1 MTSQIPSFLMCAAAA
16 ITLNGCDRDKDNAP
30 VAANAANTATPAVA
44 PTDPIESAMSAAP
57 ASIAAAAAVVA
68 PQADGSMKTLRA
80 GTNGWTCMPDI
91 PTTPGADPM
100 CLDANAVKWAMA
112 WMSGKTPPEGVGLA
126 YMLAGGVDASNTDPT
141 AKIPPSG
148 KDWVRTGPHVMVLN
162 APSLNALYKGGDTP
176 DTKLPSVMF
185 GGTPYAHLM
194 IPVN

>member
-1 MTSQIPSFLMCAAAA
+1 MTNQIHSFLMCAAAA
-16 ITLNGCDRDKDNAP
+16 IALNGCDRDADKAP
-30 VAANAANTATPAVA
+30 VAANTANTATSAAA

-91 PTTPGADPM
+91 PTTPGPDPM
-100 CLDANAVKWAMA
+100 CLDANAVNWAMA
-112 WMSGKTPPEGVGLA
+112 WMSGKTPPKGVGLA
-126 YMLAGGVDASNTDPT
+126 YMLAGGVDASNTNPT
-141 AKIPPSG
+141 AKTPPPG

-162 APSLNALYKGGDTP
+162 APSLNALYKGGETP